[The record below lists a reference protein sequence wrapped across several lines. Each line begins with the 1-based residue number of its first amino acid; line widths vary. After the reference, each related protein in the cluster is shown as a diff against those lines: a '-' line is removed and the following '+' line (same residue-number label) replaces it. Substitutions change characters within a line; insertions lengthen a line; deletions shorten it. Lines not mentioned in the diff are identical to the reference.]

1 MDYVVIILCAIIHTQ
16 VHTCSYDTELI
27 KFVKILLANKA
38 RVISIGMKYTE
49 VHDFY
54 GKNRRS

>member
-1 MDYVVIILCAIIHTQ
+1 MVIILCAIIHPQ